1 MPQHRQSLML
11 PFAAKP
17 LFELVNKL
25 EDYPEF
31 MPFCTAGKALEAS
44 DDQLIGS
51 ITLQK
56 GPLSETFTTKNT
68 LYPYEKMV
76 LTLVDGPFKRLE
88 GVWTFTEKPDNCTLI
103 TLELDYAFSSAIV
116 ATLFGSLFQ
125 KAASMLMSR
134 FSQYAHYKLGQS

>member
-1 MPQHRQSLML
+1 MPKHSQTLIL

-25 EDYPEF
+25 EDYPKF
-31 MPFCTAGKALEAS
+31 MPFCTAGKVLEEK
-44 DDQLIGS
+44 DDELIGS

-68 LYPYEKMV
+68 LYPYEKMI
-76 LTLVDGPFKRLE
+76 LTLVDGPFKQLE
-88 GVWTFTEKPDNCTLI
+88 GIWTFTEKSDNCTLI
-103 TLELDYAFSSAIV
+103 TLELDYAFNSTIV

-125 KAASMLMSR
+125 KVASKLMDH
-134 FSQYAHYKLGQS
+134 FSEYAQDKLG